1 MGDEQLFESVGGSS
15 GAAAGGSGEDGATGL
30 PDAVGLYLDAIGRH
44 ELLDSREEQ
53 RLGRRVQLGL
63 RAERLLSTRRPI
75 GRRRREL
82 EGAVRAGKTAR
93 AAFVEANLRLVV
105 AIAKSYQHRGLD
117 LADLIQEGNLGLI
130 RAVER
135 FDWRRGFRFSTYAS
149 WWIRQ
154 TITRAIANDSSVL
167 RLPVHVREQL
177 SALTRL
183 RDELQARLGRS
194 ATLEELSAESG
205 IEDRRI
211 LELLDVGRRPVSL
224 SSPIGDGES
233 ELGELIVDRGTGPE
247 AAATR
252 RDGDEALGRTLAALR
267 PAEAKVIRLR
277 YGLDGGEPRTLEQVG
292 SLLGVTRERVR
303 QIECRA
309 LAHLRHS
316 GLANPDAE
324 ASARTA
330 S

>member
-1 MGDEQLFESVGGSS
+1 MDDEGQFGTMGKP
-15 GAAAGGSGEDGATGL
+15 ATRATGGPAEDRASGL
-30 PDAVGLYLDAIGRH
+30 ADAVGLYLDAIGRH
-44 ELLDSREEQ
+44 KLLDGSEEQ
-53 RLGRRVQLGL
+53 RLGQEVQRGL
-63 RAERLLSTRRPI
+63 EAERLLSSGSPSDS
-75 GRRRREL
+75 RRREL
-82 EGAVRAGKTAR
+82 EAAARAGKAAR

-105 AIAKSYQHRGLD
+105 SIAKSYQHRGLD

-154 TITRAIANDSSVL
+154 TITRAIANDASVL

-177 SALTRL
+177 SALARL

-194 ATLEELSAESG
+194 PTLDELSAESG
-205 IEDRRI
+205 VEDRRV
-211 LELLDVGRRPVSL
+211 LELLDLGRRPVSL
-224 SSPIGDGES
+224 SSPVGEGET
-233 ELGELIVDRGTGPE
+233 ELGDLIVDGGTGPE

-252 RDGDEALGRTLAALR
+252 RDGDDALARTLSALR
-267 PAEAKVIRLR
+267 PAEANVLRLR
-277 YGLDGGEPRTLEQVG
+277 YGLDGGDPRTLEQVG
-292 SLLGVTRERVR
+292 ALLGVTRERVR
-303 QIECRA
+303 QIEGRA

-316 GLANPDAE
+316 GLTPPE
-324 ASARTA
+324 AGPLALRA